1 MTPWEIYGLELA
13 NCNCNFGCPCQFGVL
28 PNRGNC
34 EAAVVFDIERGH
46 HGDTDLSGLRA
57 AAIYHWPGA
66 IHEGNGQ
73 MQLVI
78 DTAASDTQAAAME
91 RILTGQDTE
100 EMKTFWFVYAK
111 MSLTKYPT
119 LRKPIDLTLDM
130 GARTGRIRIDGVAEI
145 DVQPIPHIVTGE
157 PHRALLKLPNGF
169 EFREAEVASGRTT
182 LSGGD
187 VSFPPLIDSHAHFA
201 RLHMSQAGVIE
212 GAA

>member
-1 MTPWEIYGLELA
+1 MTPWEIHGLELA

-28 PNRGNC
+28 PSRGNC

-73 MQLVI
+73 MQLII
-78 DTAASDTQAAAME
+78 DTDATDAQAAALE
-91 RILTGQDTE
+91 RIMTGQDTD

-111 MSLTKYPT
+111 MSPTKYPT
-119 LRKPIDLTLDM
+119 LRKPIELTLDM
-130 GARTGRIRIDGVAEI
+130 AERTGRIRIEGIANVDVA
-145 DVQPIPHIVTGE
+145 PIPHIVTGA
-157 PHRALLKLPNGF
+157 PHRAKIGMPNGF

-182 LSGGD
+182 LTGGE
-187 VSFPPLIDSHAHFA
+187 VSFAPLVDTHAHFA
-201 RLHMSQAGVIE
+201 RLNLTHAGVID
-212 GAA
+212 GVA